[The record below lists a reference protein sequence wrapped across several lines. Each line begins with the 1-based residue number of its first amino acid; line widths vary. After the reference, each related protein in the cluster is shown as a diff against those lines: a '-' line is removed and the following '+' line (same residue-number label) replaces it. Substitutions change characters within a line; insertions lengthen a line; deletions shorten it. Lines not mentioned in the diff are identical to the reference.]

1 MGKQRDLCRCKGAVI
16 AEAAITLF
24 AFMVLLLAVI
34 EAGRI
39 INIQQTLTDAVREG
53 ARLAV
58 TPLSQSGELP
68 SEAAITSEV
77 QRFLD
82 ASRIQGA
89 QIQIERPVI
98 GPNGDT
104 MTRVT
109 TTVPYQIITLS
120 MFSETQIQLSSTAMM
135 RNETSP

>member
-1 MGKQRDLCRCKGAVI
+1 MH
-16 AEAAITLF
+16 
-24 AFMVLLLAVI
+24 
-34 EAGRI
+34 
-39 INIQQTLTDAVREG
+39 IQQTLTDAVREG

-58 TPLSQSGELP
+58 TPLTRSGELP
-68 SEAAITSEV
+68 SEAAIQSEV

-89 QIQIERPVI
+89 QIQVERPVI

-109 TTVPYQIITLS
+109 TSVPYQIITLS
-120 MFSETQIQLSSTAMM
+120 MFGETQIQLSSTAMM